1 MPYANNTAFA
11 RQMRAYIADKRRRLP
26 KVTVDQY
33 ERWFKQ
39 FGERL
44 DWKDPKE
51 ITVRQL
57 ESLEAEM
64 MSTFSESTVAVRM
77 PMLRDMLIC
86 AGNKDARRYDP
97 LCTMQPAKDSVFLS
111 EEQMAKCR
119 LAARRMGDLHELLF
133 SLMVDNGLRPVD
145 VMRLSVSNAREL
157 LDSGESMIVGK
168 GRNGGKLARLVLSPM
183 TVAPMKRY
191 LVLRRTFPSA
201 NARTELVLSSYNG
214 MTRPASRQFI
224 YVRMKDVF
232 EAVGLEAKPRDLRKT
247 CGNRVY
253 KLTKDVAMSAMI
265 LRHSNPGTTFRH
277 YIGADSVEMK
287 AVQARLAGLN
297 PDRICQESV

>member
-11 RQMRAYIADKRRRLP
+11 RQMRAYITDKRRRLP

-44 DWKDPKE
+44 DWMDPKE

-64 MSTFSESTVAVRM
+64 MGAFSESTVSVRM
-77 PMLRDMLIC
+77 SMLRDMLIC
-86 AGNKDARRYDP
+86 AGNKDARRYDS
-97 LCTMQPAKDSVFLS
+97 LCSMQPAKDSVFLT
-111 EEQMAKCR
+111 EEQIAKCR
-119 LAARRMGDLHELLF
+119 LAARRMGVEHELLY
-133 SLMVDNGLRPVD
+133 SLMVDNGLRPGD
-145 VMRLSVSNAREL
+145 IMRLSMSNAKEL
-157 LDSGESMIVGK
+157 LETGEAMILGK
-168 GRNGGKLARLVLSPM
+168 GRNGGKLAKLVLSPL

-191 LVLRRTFPSA
+191 MALRRTYPSHETHA
-201 NARTELVLSSYNG
+201 ELVLSTYRSK
-214 MTRPASRQFI
+214 TWPASRTYI
-224 YVRMKDVF
+224 GVRIKAVF
-232 EAVGLEAKPRDLRKT
+232 KAAGLDAKCRDLRKT

-277 YIGADSVEMK
+277 YIGADSVEMRS
-287 AVQARLAGLN
+287 VQARLAGLN
-297 PDRICQESV
+297 PDGLSQESS

>member
-1 MPYANNTAFA
+1 
-11 RQMRAYIADKRRRLP
+11 MRAYIVDKRRRLP

-44 DWKDPKE
+44 DWADPKE

-64 MSTFSESTVAVRM
+64 MGAFSESTIAVRM
-77 PMLRDMLIC
+77 SMLRDMLIC
-86 AGNKDARRYDP
+86 SGNKEARRYDS
-97 LCTMQPAKDSVFLS
+97 LCVVQPAKDSVFLS

-119 LAARRMGDLHELLF
+119 LAARRLGVMHELLF

-145 VMRLSVSNAREL
+145 VMRLTLSNSREL
-157 LDSGESMIVGK
+157 LDSGESMILGK
-168 GRNGGKLARLVLSPM
+168 GRNGGKTAKMVLSPL
-183 TVAPMKRY
+183 TVDPLKRY
-191 LVLRRTFPSA
+191 LVLRRTYPGSDTM
-201 NARTELVLSSYNG
+201 TELVLSNYG
-214 MTRPASRQFI
+214 KHTWPASRQYI
-224 YVRMKDVF
+224 YVRMKGVF
-232 EAVGLEAKPRDLRKT
+232 SSAGMEAKPRDLRKT

-287 AVQARLAGLN
+287 AVQARLAEQN
-297 PDRICQESV
+297 PFGVSQTST